1 MGSWLRLHRA
11 GDAYQVDEPCVS
23 LHNWHSRGSFKA
35 LVQVLGQYAQ
45 VIVQFILN
53 VLIGGAIYTL
63 LALGFGLIY
72 STARFFHIA
81 YGAIYT
87 TAAYSLY
94 LAYAVVGLPLWL
106 AVLVALTVATALGA
120 AMELLFYRF
129 LRRRSGSLL
138 IPLLASF
145 GMYIV
150 IQNLISL
157 VMGDEVRS
165 VRTGPVVE
173 GIEVWGARI
182 MVGQIVI
189 VCTAAVLT
197 VGCAAFLRYSQL
209 GRELRAVANCQELAR
224 ILGVDVD
231 RAYLVV
237 FSLGSALGA
246 AAAILVVFETDMSP
260 VMGFNAVMLA
270 VIAVII
276 GGAGSITG
284 AAIGGVVV
292 ALLQHV
298 AIWTIGSQ
306 WQDMFVFGILV
317 LFLLV
322 RPQGVFGN
330 PRAEGI

>member
-1 MGSWLRLHRA
+1 M
-11 GDAYQVDEPCVS
+11 
-23 LHNWHSRGSFKA
+23 
-35 LVQVLGQYAQ
+35 
-45 VIVQFILN
+45 IVQFIIN

-63 LALGFGLIY
+63 LALGFSLIY

-81 YGAIYT
+81 YGAVYT

-94 LAYAVVGLPLWL
+94 LTYGVAELPLWM
-106 AVLVALTVATALGA
+106 AVLLTLIAAAAMGA
-120 AMELLFYRF
+120 SMELLFYRF
-129 LRRRSGSLL
+129 LRRRSGSPL

-157 VMGDEVRS
+157 VMGDETRS

-173 GIEVWGARI
+173 GISVFGARI

-189 VCTAAVLT
+189 VCTAVVLT
-197 VGCAAFLRYSQL
+197 VGCAAFLRYSRL
-209 GRELRAVANCQELAR
+209 GRELRAVANCDELAR
-224 ILGVDVD
+224 IVGVDVD

-246 AAAILVVFETDMSP
+246 AAAILVAFETDISP
-260 VMGFNAVMLA
+260 VMGFKAVMLA
-270 VIAVII
+270 VVAVII

-306 WQDMFVFGILV
+306 WQDMFVFSALV
-317 LFLLV
+317 VLLLV
-322 RPQGVFGN
+322 RPQGVFGK
-330 PRAEGI
+330 PRVEGI

>member
-1 MGSWLRLHRA
+1 M
-11 GDAYQVDEPCVS
+11 
-23 LHNWHSRGSFKA
+23 
-35 LVQVLGQYAQ
+35 
-45 VIVQFILN
+45 IVQFTIN

-81 YGAIYT
+81 YGAVYT
-87 TAAYSLY
+87 TAAYALY

-106 AVLVALTVATALGA
+106 AVILAVTIATALGA

-129 LRRRSGSLL
+129 LRRQSTSPL

-150 IQNLISL
+150 IQNVISL
-157 VMGDEVRS
+157 AMGDETRS

-173 GIEVWGARI
+173 GISIWGARVT
-182 MVGQIVI
+182 VGQIVI
-189 VCTAAVLT
+189 VCAAVVLT
-197 VGCAAFLRYSQL
+197 AGCAAFLRYSRL

-224 ILGVDVD
+224 IVGVDVD
-231 RAYLVV
+231 RVYLVV

-260 VMGFNAVMLA
+260 VMGFKAVMLA
-270 VIAVII
+270 AVAVII
-276 GGAGSITG
+276 GGAGSIPG
-284 AAIGGVVV
+284 AAIGGIVV
-292 ALLQHV
+292 ALLQNV

-306 WQDMFVFGILV
+306 WQEIFVFGVLV

-322 RPQGVFGN
+322 RPQGLFGR
-330 PRAEGI
+330 PRAEEI